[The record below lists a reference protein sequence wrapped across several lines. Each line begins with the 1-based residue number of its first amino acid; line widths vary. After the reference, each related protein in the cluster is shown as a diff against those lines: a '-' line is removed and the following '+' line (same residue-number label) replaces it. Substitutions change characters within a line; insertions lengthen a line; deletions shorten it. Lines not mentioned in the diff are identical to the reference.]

1 MQKSKFMKLLVAL
14 MAMAMVA
21 TACGGGGDDSSSS
34 DSSSASEATETSSDS
49 SSASEAAEAAEE
61 EEEAEESS
69 SSSEAAEEEAEEEE
83 AAPIVENQEESV
95 LEPVFGGT
103 LRWGIQAESDG
114 INPTA
119 SALSASGLAM
129 MNAVFDT
136 LAFFDVDG
144 NWVPHLAES
153 FTPSADC
160 KTWTMKLREGIT
172 FHDGTAL
179 NTAAVSVNFLAQF
192 SDPLVGLAVRPYYA
206 STEEAITLVDDLTMT
221 YNLSD
226 SNCNFPTSLTGQL
239 GAVGSPTWLAAA
251 LEDPTLDQ
259 QPVGTGPF
267 VFDSRTQDSVTKF
280 VKNQN
285 YWGGNVYLD
294 AVEFYPITDPDV
306 RTRLLLEG
314 ELDGMASTN
323 AESIAQLAE
332 LDAVQVLDDTGDE
345 SFLMLNSASAP
356 FDDIRAR
363 QAITHATPR
372 DNYNTLINLD
382 VTRKADQMFTP
393 ESPYYNPDVVQLSD
407 RPELA
412 GPLVADYCEDNPGNC
427 DGGKINIEYQYSGP
441 SVVGERIADLL
452 VEGWSDFF
460 NVTVQVLPQDAHIQ
474 EAAFGIYD
482 SIGWRQ
488 FGAVNPGD
496 DRVWLLCRAVG
507 GISLNW
513 PRFCDESRDTIILEA
528 DALTD
533 AADKAPL
540 YQELSQKIN
549 DDYLY
554 VFYHH
559 TLWSLALAD
568 DVQNLCEA
576 TSLEGIQFR
585 CQVNGR
591 NLFQSTFLSD

>member
-1 MQKSKFMKLLVAL
+1 

-49 SSASEAAEAAEE
+49 SSASEAAEEE
-61 EEEAEESS
+61 EEAEEAEESS

-160 KTWTMKLREGIT
+160 KTWTMKLREGVT

>member
-49 SSASEAAEAAEE
+49 SSASEAAEEE
-61 EEEAEESS
+61 EEAEEAEESS

>member
-1 MQKSKFMKLLVAL
+1 

-49 SSASEAAEAAEE
+49 SSASEAAEEE
-61 EEEAEESS
+61 EEAEEAEESS

-160 KTWTMKLREGIT
+160 KTWTMKLREGVT

-393 ESPYYNPDVVQLSD
+393 ESPYYNPDVVQLLS
-407 RPELA
+407 L
-412 GPLVADYCEDNPGNC
+412 
-427 DGGKINIEYQYSGP
+427 I
-441 SVVGERIADLL
+441 
-452 VEGWSDFF
+452 
-460 NVTVQVLPQDAHIQ
+460 HI
-474 EAAFGIYD
+474 
-482 SIGWRQ
+482 
-488 FGAVNPGD
+488 
-496 DRVWLLCRAVG
+496 
-507 GISLNW
+507 
-513 PRFCDESRDTIILEA
+513 
-528 DALTD
+528 
-533 AADKAPL
+533 
-540 YQELSQKIN
+540 
-549 DDYLY
+549 
-554 VFYHH
+554 
-559 TLWSLALAD
+559 
-568 DVQNLCEA
+568 
-576 TSLEGIQFR
+576 
-585 CQVNGR
+585 
-591 NLFQSTFLSD
+591 

>member
-49 SSASEAAEAAEE
+49 SSASEAAEE

-119 SALSASGLAM
+119 SALSASGLVM

-412 GPLVADYCEDNPGNC
+412 GPLVADYCGDNPGNC

-513 PRFCDESRDTIILEA
+513 PRFCDESRDALILEA
-528 DALTD
+528 DALND

>member
-49 SSASEAAEAAEE
+49 SSASEAAEEE
-61 EEEAEESS
+61 EEAEEAEESS

-119 SALSASGLAM
+119 SALSASGLVM

-160 KTWTMKLREGIT
+160 KTWTMKLREGVT

>member
-49 SSASEAAEAAEE
+49 SSASEAAEE

>member
-49 SSASEAAEAAEE
+49 SSASEAAEEE
-61 EEEAEESS
+61 EEAEEAEESS

-119 SALSASGLAM
+119 SALSASGLVM

>member
-49 SSASEAAEAAEE
+49 SSASEAAEE

-119 SALSASGLAM
+119 SALSASGLVM

-160 KTWTMKLREGIT
+160 KTWTMKLREGVT

>member
-1 MQKSKFMKLLVAL
+1 

-49 SSASEAAEAAEE
+49 SSASEAAEE

-119 SALSASGLAM
+119 SALSASGLVM

-160 KTWTMKLREGIT
+160 KTWTMKLREGVT